1 MDDNQRKR
9 ILQNTDTLIRQTDFE
24 KLRDACLSY
33 DLLTSTMISNIYDAE
48 PQKTSS
54 ERWTAEMIK
63 NDRHKR
69 LFEKIT
75 KRGPEAF
82 GKLCLILQHL
92 NYKDAINT
100 LKGNDDR
107 MISISQSKETGKP
120 TIYRED
126 VNAGNLVNNNIDIN
140 DRLNREVSTNCDRI
154 YGLILIKMTLL
165 LESNVCIWLKSF
177 NL

>member
-9 ILQNTDTLIRQTDFE
+9 ILQNSDTLIKQTDFE
-24 KLRDACLSY
+24 KLTKACLSY
-33 DLLTSTMISNIYDAE
+33 DLLTRTMISNIYNAE

-54 ERWTAEMIK
+54 EQWTEEMIK

-82 GKLCLILQHL
+82 GKLCFILQIL
-92 NYKDAINT
+92 NYKDALNT

-140 DRLNREVSTNCDRI
+140 DRLNRQVSTHFNRI
-154 YGLILIKMTLL
+154 YGLKLIKIM
-165 LESNVCIWLKSF
+165 KSF